1 MYCIKC
7 KKVVPCKHIP
17 DPRNY
22 NGFEEAKPN
31 E

>member
-17 DPRNY
+17 DPKNW
-22 NGFEEAKPN
+22 NGFEGKKEN
-31 E
+31 D